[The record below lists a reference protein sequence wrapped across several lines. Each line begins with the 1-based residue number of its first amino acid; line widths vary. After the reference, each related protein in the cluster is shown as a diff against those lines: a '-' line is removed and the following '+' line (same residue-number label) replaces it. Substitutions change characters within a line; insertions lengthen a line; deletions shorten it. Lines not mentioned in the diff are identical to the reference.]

1 MLYRSTRSD
10 VFVISTAG
18 ALTVVFGGAMLSF
31 MYLLSSGIFL
41 PPAVRYIFGGI
52 PLVLLPLML
61 ATSSRAVRVLLVVLA
76 AVSYIG
82 WMLYPGGE

>member
-31 MYLLSSGIFL
+31 MYLLSSVIFL